1 MSALA
6 ACGGDSSRDFAAKVD
21 AVCAQEVDGFAQLA
35 STDDPMRHLQAA
47 VSIREKA
54 LSDLESIEPPADLR
68 ARFDDYVAK
77 RKEILGVTRG
87 AQQAA
92 DQQDRET
99 FGVARAKEPELAAE
113 ARMIADG
120 LGLNECARVPMS
132 DEAGAVDGG

>member
-1 MSALA
+1 
-6 ACGGDSSRDFAAKVD
+6 
-21 AVCAQEVDGFAQLA
+21 
-35 STDDPMRHLQAA
+35 MRHLQAA

-92 DQQDRET
+92 AQQDRET